1 MRKLNTWPFKSQ
13 VFLSNSG
20 IQKTVE
26 VILRLPMSPRTMGRN
41 LTHERENNPFT
52 LKTTTRNP
60 LDFEREDLGNE
71 YGAKNGHVA
80 ISVVCR

>member
-1 MRKLNTWPFKSQ
+1 
-13 VFLSNSG
+13 
-20 IQKTVE
+20 
-26 VILRLPMSPRTMGRN
+26 MSPRTMGRN

-52 LKTTTRNP
+52 LKTTTSNP
-60 LDFEREDLGNE
+60 LDFEREHLGNE